1 MGIIPW
7 GYYQYLQDLI
17 KTEQCKI
24 VAEIGVYR
32 GKLTRKILNAAPM
45 IKSYW
50 AVDSW
55 KYYEELEVDNQGR
68 WKKEEWQ
75 KESWDRLHKKTCRFY
90 PYYPAL
96 RILRMSSLKAAK
108 IFYWAYYKFDLVF
121 IDADHLYENV
131 KADIEAWYP
140 LVKEGGILCG
150 HDYNSEVP
158 LYKNNVIKAVDE
170 RFGSNI
176 EVEHDVWTH
185 RKI

>member
-1 MGIIPW
+1 MPK
-7 GYYQYLQDLI
+7 YQRYQYPYLQFMVDLI
-17 KTEQCKI
+17 CKEKCNI
-24 VAEIGVYR
+24 IAEIGVYQGDLV
-32 GKLTRKILNAAPM
+32 GKVLTSFLSIKEYWAIDMWDISHGWGRVTKEQWEDIYNIFYNSYSKFKSLKILRKKSVEAATHFP
-45 IKSYW
+45 KNY
-50 AVDSW
+50 
-55 KYYEELEVDNQGR
+55 
-68 WKKEEWQ
+68 
-75 KESWDRLHKKTCRFY
+75 
-90 PYYPAL
+90 
-96 RILRMSSLKAAK
+96 
-108 IFYWAYYKFDLVF
+108 FDLVF